1 QQRERRQNGERL
13 HLMSPLR
20 CDCSSSRATAFRY
33 RGSPAA
39 VHQASALRS
48 RMMASAM
55 RSEGNL
61 GTRALVVPLEGPSEG
76 GRRADHGEVSPP
88 LPSMD
93 GRFLVDCSNQSIGA
107 VVVGKGTAPTI
118 ASRGTPTPSRI

>member
-1 QQRERRQNGERL
+1 
-13 HLMSPLR
+13 
-20 CDCSSSRATAFRY
+20 
-33 RGSPAA
+33 
-39 VHQASALRS
+39 
-48 RMMASAM
+48 MASAM
-55 RSEGNL
+55 WSEGNL

-118 ASRGTPTPSRI
+118 ASRGTPTPSRICARSHARQQIPRTNRANESLTPDQA